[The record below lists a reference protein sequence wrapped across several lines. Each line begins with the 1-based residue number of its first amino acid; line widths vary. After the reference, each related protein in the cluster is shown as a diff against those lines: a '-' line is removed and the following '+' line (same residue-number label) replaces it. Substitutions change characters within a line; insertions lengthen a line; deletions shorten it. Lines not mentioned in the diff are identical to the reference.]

1 MQKKDETIKPT
12 FTIIIPMKN
21 GEQHIF
27 NTLNSISNQNF
38 NNIEVMIIDD
48 NSNIEDNAKK
58 IVEVWKQQHP
68 QIMVKSFETQHGHRG
83 PGGARNIGL
92 DNATGEYILF
102 LDSDDQLN
110 DNALLS
116 VKQAISNNPNTDIF
130 VLGYQ
135 LTRLDFNGN
144 KVNTMKLPA
153 GKLQESRLFQI
164 GVNTAGTIWNTCIK
178 KSLFDGRNGRDE
190 IRFKENCVFED
201 FPTKVQLF
209 IRNKK
214 KIKSVKHMTHTQF
227 SRPCTSITGTLKFR
241 DMKRLIDA
249 NKEIANMKP
258 EADLKDKMY
267 INIRLAMIPATLS
280 WFTTKCIRNKID
292 VLKRNFKDREEEER

>member
-1 MQKKDETIKPT
+1 MKEKNNKPT
-12 FTIIIPMKN
+12 FSIIIPMKN
-21 GEQHIF
+21 AEQHIF
-27 NTLNSISNQNF
+27 NTLNSISNQNY
-38 NNIEVMIIDD
+38 NNIEVLIIDD
-48 NSNIEDNAKK
+48 NSNIEDNAKE
-58 IVEVWKQQHP
+58 IVEIWKQQHP
-68 QIMVKSFETQHGHRG
+68 QITVKCFETQHGHRG

-116 VKQAISNNPNTDIF
+116 VRQAIGNTPDTDIF

-153 GKLQESRLFQI
+153 GKLQESRIFQI

-241 DMKRLIDA
+241 DMKSLIDA

-267 INIRLAMIPATLS
+267 INVRLALIPATLS
-280 WFTTKCIRNKID
+280 WFTTKCIHNKID
-292 VLKRNFKDREEEER
+292 LLRKNFQKREKEER

>member
-1 MQKKDETIKPT
+1 MKEKNNKPT
-12 FTIIIPMKN
+12 FSIIIPMKN
-21 GEQHIF
+21 AEQHIF
-27 NTLNSISNQNF
+27 NTLNSISNQNY
-38 NNIEVMIIDD
+38 NNIEVLIIDD
-48 NSNIEDNAKK
+48 NSNIEDNAKE
-58 IVEVWKQQHP
+58 IVEIWKQQHP
-68 QIMVKSFETQHGHRG
+68 QITVKCFETQHGHRG

-116 VKQAISNNPNTDIF
+116 VRQAIGNTPDTDIF

-153 GKLQESRLFQI
+153 GKLQESRIFQI

-241 DMKRLIDA
+241 DMKSLIDA

-267 INIRLAMIPATLS
+267 INVRLALMPAVLS
-280 WFTTKCIRNKID
+280 WFTVKCIHNKID
-292 VLKRNFKDREEEER
+292 LLKRNFKDREEKER